1 MGVPDRPCARVIR
14 QGALDADIVAQS
26 REGTITVEPLEMLG
40 A

>member
-1 MGVPDRPCARVIR
+1 VIR